1 MVWTGCISA
10 YDKMGSH
17 PPVPCV
23 EFSLPRCWAQ
33 FSTWSCITCIMMY
46 PVICVRID
54 PWMTFF
60 DHLNDLLITDYEL
73 ASCIFLESK
82 EILCISLCALHVVCS
97 LFLHD
102 VHSCMCKLLIYY
114 FMICCYLLRN
124 FDCWYFY
131 HFSFCFYRMHQDLDG
146 ELPHI
151 TELKLQFSFAL
162 QHMVVGGKHAAIPS
176 LHVQQHKKP

>member
-60 DHLNDLLITDYEL
+60 DHLNDLL
-73 ASCIFLESK
+73 
-82 EILCISLCALHVVCS
+82 
-97 LFLHD
+97 
-102 VHSCMCKLLIYY
+102 SCMCKLLIYH
-114 FMICCYLLRN
+114 FMICCYLPCLIHSEILIV
-124 FDCWYFY
+124 DISI
-131 HFSFCFYRMHQDLDG
+131 SFVFVFIGCTRTWIANCHTSLNLTY
-146 ELPHI
+146 
-151 TELKLQFSFAL
+151 SFL
-162 QHMVVGGKHAAIPS
+162 
-176 LHVQQHKKP
+176 LHCSIW